1 MTAAALAE
9 QAWNEQ
15 HAQPHESHAWAQE
28 ALARARQEGD
38 AGSEAW
44 ALTCIG
50 YYNVRYAGPGEARAS
65 LEAAQAAFERLGNA
79 RGRLLASNGLARALM
94 LEGEL
99 AEALEIFQRNLTVKS
114 EALTTLDR
122 FYTLN
127 GAAGCLSLLGDA
139 PRSLGYLFEALGQLR
154 HINARPQLGTLI
166 ANLGS
171 ELVAVGDYE
180 EAHRVL
186 REGETIVKDMNN
198 PRLRRV
204 IEANLCECLLQL
216 GRDAEAL
223 PYARETMADPETS
236 HMSSVEGSLYPTVAL
251 AFLRNGFTEEAAGA
265 VAMAL
270 EAARNHDSASGLLHA
285 LLVRGML
292 ESRRGDVVAAIDTLA
307 DARSRLDGG
316 SPHLVRC
323 QVLEQL
329 AEQLAAAGRHAEA
342 YATQREYLAAYERRL
357 GLASRARY
365 FAVQIRFEL
374 DRMRAERDALR
385 EQALRDPLTGL
396 YNRRYLDSM
405 LGDLLA
411 MYGRADRPLAVAM
424 LDLDHFKQVNDGYGH
439 PFGDEVLRALAQVLR
454 AGTRAGDVAC
464 RYGGEE
470 FCLVFPDARAED
482 AAARITALQAAFA
495 QVRVCSG
502 GDELGGFAFS
512 AGVADFPACGRTRDE
527 LIAAAD
533 RALYEAKAA
542 GRACVRSGKMQ
553 SSSGSLAQR

>member
-1 MTAAALAE
+1 
-9 QAWNEQ
+9 
-15 HAQPHESHAWAQE
+15 
-28 ALARARQEGD
+28 
-38 AGSEAW
+38 
-44 ALTCIG
+44 
-50 YYNVRYAGPGEARAS
+50 
-65 LEAAQAAFERLGNA
+65 
-79 RGRLLASNGLARALM
+79 M
-94 LEGEL
+94 LEGDL
-99 AEALEIFQRNLTVKS
+99 AGALEVFQRNLTVES
-114 EALTTLDR
+114 DALTTLDR

-154 HINARPQLGTLI
+154 HINARPQMATLL
-166 ANLGS
+166 ANLGA
-171 ELVAVGDYE
+171 ELVSVGDYE

-186 REGETIVKDMNN
+186 LEGEAIVNEMHN
-198 PRLRRV
+198 PRLQRV
-204 IEANLCECLLQL
+204 VKANLCECLVQL
-216 GRDAEAL
+216 GRDAESL
-223 PYARETMADPETS
+223 PYARETMADPETP
-236 HMSSVEGSLYPTVAL
+236 HMSSVEGSLYPTVAHAL
-251 AFLRNGFTEEAAGA
+251 LRNGLIDEAEGA
-265 VAMAL
+265 VALAL
-270 EAARNHDSASGLLHA
+270 EAARSHGSVSGLVHA

-292 ESRRGDVVAAIDTLA
+292 EARRGDVGAAIETLA
-307 DARSRLDGG
+307 DARSRLEDG

-385 EQALRDPLTGL
+385 EQSLRDPLTGL

-411 MYGRADRPLAVAM
+411 VYERSGRPLAVAM
-424 LDLDHFKQVNDGYGH
+424 IDLDHFKQVNDRYGH

-482 AAARITALQAAFA
+482 AVARIAALQGALA
-495 QVRVCSG
+495 QVRVSAGGHELAGFTFSG
-502 GDELGGFAFS
+502 
-512 AGVADFPACGRTRDE
+512 GVADFPACGRTRDE

-533 RALYEAKAA
+533 GALYEAKAA